1 MLLLPLSRREG
12 RRWRPLVTPHHIAE
26 KGSAAKSTPSGELL
40 FNSLRLRLHLVLLID
55 LNSHPSLLP
64 PCRTFRRRAPPP
76 PSVVRGTPSHAPTVC
91 LTAPPHSPY
100 ARQPKG
106 PCEFPVPTFTRAQ
119 TPAASHGEQAMT
131 RQQVRASRQQEFSY
145 ERRKSQI

>member
-12 RRWRPLVTPHHIAE
+12 RRWRPLVTPI
-26 KGSAAKSTPSGELL
+26 T
-40 FNSLRLRLHLVLLID
+40 LRRRGVPPNRPPPVSYSSILCGYGFTSSSLID
-55 LNSHPSLLP
+55 LNPHPSLLP
-64 PCRTFRRRAPPP
+64 PCRTFRRRDPPP

-100 ARQPKG
+100 ARRPKG

>member
-1 MLLLPLSRREG
+1 MEATSD
-12 RRWRPLVTPHHIAE
+12 PHHIAE

-40 FNSLRLRLHLVLLID
+40 FNSLRLRLHLVLLD
-55 LNSHPSLLP
+55 
-64 PCRTFRRRAPPP
+64 RFEPPP
-76 PSVVRGTPSHAPTVC
+76 LPFAALQDLLATSSAATVGRPWNALPRPHC
-91 LTAPPHSPY
+91 VPPPRLHSHSPY